1 MRIIDANV
9 NRVVEGIRVIEDILR
24 FEYNNKKLSK
34 ELREMRHTIRKF
46 YNKSKLIQYRD
57 VKNDVGVETS
67 FESSIDRKSS
77 YQELIYANFSRITES
92 LRVLEEI
99 NKMGNNYSFG
109 KEIEQIRFKI
119 YRMESSFIKSLK
131 LRFEKEIYGITHE
144 KISNMMAIDQ
154 VKLFVKKGIRII
166 QYREKDKPKRERLE
180 DCLKIKKY
188 LDTLNNHI
196 FIVNDDIDIAEIVK
210 ADGIHLG
217 QEDIGIEYIR
227 EKYPNL
233 IIGVSTHNKHQV
245 KAAIEKGA
253 DYIGVG
259 PMFATETKKNVE
271 ASKGLEFLRW
281 VEKHTDVPYVT
292 IGGINKNNIDKIIDS
307 GGKTVAMISQLRS
320 EETIDEII
328 EFFEGRK

>member
-9 NRVVEGIRVIEDILR
+9 NRVVEGIRVIEDLFR

-46 YNKSKLIQYRD
+46 YNKSALIQYRD
-57 VKNDVGVETS
+57 VQNDVGVETS

-77 YQELIYANFSRITES
+77 YQEIIHANFSRITES

-99 NKMGNNYSFG
+99 NKIGNNYSLG
-109 KEIEQIRFKI
+109 KEIEKIRFRI

-131 LRFEKEIYGITHE
+131 LRFEKEIYGITNE
-144 KISNMMAIDQ
+144 KISNMMAIEQ

-196 FIVNDDIDIAEIVK
+196 FIVNDDIDIAKIVES
-210 ADGIHLG
+210 DGIHLG

-227 EKYPNL
+227 EKYPNF

-245 KAAIEKGA
+245 KEAIEKGA

-271 ASKGLEFLRW
+271 ASKGLEFLQW
-281 VEKHTDVPYVT
+281 VEKNTDLPFVT
-292 IGGINKNNIDKIIDS
+292 IGGINNNNINKIFNS

-320 EETIDEII
+320 EEKIDEIL